1 MHFLYPYFLWA
12 LTAIS
17 IPVIIHLFQFRK
29 FKKIYFTNV
38 RLLKEIKDE
47 TTNRNKLKHLLILL
61 SRILAVSALVFAFAQ
76 PFIPQGDSVKSGLN
90 HVSVFVDNSF
100 SMSAGRNDIPL
111 LDYAKDKA
119 RAVINA
125 YTDRDKFQI
134 ITNDFEG
141 KHQRFVS
148 REDALNFIDDIELT
162 PNVHTIDQV
171 INRQS
176 QLFSTVAENKICYII
191 SDFQKSILPAEAIED
206 TTIEINFLPVQTSQL
221 SNVSIDS
228 VWFDGPVPFI
238 NQMNK
243 LIIRTKNNSNRP
255 VEQVKI
261 SFSKDGQEKP
271 VSVRDLDAG
280 ASVTDTVSVSVSQ
293 SGWHQGVVKVTD
305 YPILF
310 DNDYYIAFHVPD
322 TIKTLMISASAPSRY
337 MDALFKGI
345 KNLSLSNQNINQLQ
359 YQQFPDYDLIIINDL
374 VQITSGLASEIKQYM
389 QNGGKVLLFPGKSAD
404 LNSYNGFFGT
414 IGTGRLD
421 KINKNVRD
429 VSGVNTD
436 EFIFSDV
443 FLKSSHN
450 LKLPKVQLSYDV
462 INSMNSGVERIL
474 TFRDGGTFLSKNK
487 VGDGLLYMC
496 TAPLD
501 NEVNDLV
508 LNAEIFVPMVYKIAI
523 SGTKQKTISHTI
535 TNHIVFETDNMR
547 KTGDFTYK
555 VKNENSEFIPGQMPK
570 GNKMVLDLNAQIKKS
585 GFYDLL
591 LDDRQVGKLA
601 FNYNRKE
608 SDLTIYEE
616 KELVSLEASNPKIK
630 VIGEVLQADITNA
643 ISEKDNGIVLWKW
656 FVILALIFLATE
668 TLLIRLLK

>member
-1 MHFLYPYFLWA
+1 
-12 LTAIS
+12 
-17 IPVIIHLFQFRK
+17 
-29 FKKIYFTNV
+29 
-38 RLLKEIKDE
+38 
-47 TTNRNKLKHLLILL
+47 
-61 SRILAVSALVFAFAQ
+61 
-76 PFIPQGDSVKSGLN
+76 
-90 HVSVFVDNSF
+90 
-100 SMSAGRNDIPL
+100 
-111 LDYAKDKA
+111 
-119 RAVINA
+119 
-125 YTDRDKFQI
+125 
-134 ITNDFEG
+134 
-141 KHQRFVS
+141 
-148 REDALNFIDDIELT
+148 
-162 PNVHTIDQV
+162 
-171 INRQS
+171 
-176 QLFSTVAENKICYII
+176 
-191 SDFQKSILPAEAIED
+191 EAIKD

-322 TIKTLMISASAPSRY
+322 TIKTLKISASAPSRY

-374 VQITSGLASEIKQYM
+374 VQITSGLASEIKHYM

-421 KINKNVRD
+421 KINKNVRH